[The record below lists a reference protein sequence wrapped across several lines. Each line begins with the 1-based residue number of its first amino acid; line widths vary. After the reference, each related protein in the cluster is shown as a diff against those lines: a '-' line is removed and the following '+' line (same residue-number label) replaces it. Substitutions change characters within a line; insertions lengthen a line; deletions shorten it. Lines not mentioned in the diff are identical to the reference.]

1 MESSMERQAQA
12 LSAELRSL
20 SSTPVDPSPIIKTAL
35 PFYGVSLADLRS
47 MARRWHRGHPEASS
61 ADVAALADGLW
72 SRAVREEMVLATLLH
87 GHDRRSRERFGLRT
101 VDRWV
106 RSIDNWETADAVGM
120 SLLAPWVADDP
131 ERGYRTLDLLSRRRN
146 PWARRLSLV
155 GCLGTGR
162 TAEAARWWPR
172 VEALVLRVSGDREG
186 GIPKAVSWVLRVHTG
201 RCPDRVAA
209 LLDRH
214 AAALPAVA
222 VRETRHKLATGTK
235 SGKRSG

>member
-1 MESSMERQAQA
+1 MERQAQA

-20 SSTPVDPSPIIKTAL
+20 SSTVVDPSPIIMTAL
-35 PFYGVSLADLRS
+35 PFYGVSLGDLRS
-47 MARRWHRGHPEASS
+47 LARRWHRRYPEANPG
-61 ADVAALADGLW
+61 DVAALADALW
-72 SRAVREEMVLATLLH
+72 SRGVREEMVLAALLH
-87 GHDRRSRERFGLRT
+87 GHDRKAREGFGLRT

-106 RSIDNWETADAVGM
+106 RSIDNWETADAVGA

-146 PWARRLSLV
+146 PWARRLALV

-162 TAEAARWWPR
+162 TSEAARWWPR
-172 VEALVLRVSGDREG
+172 VESLVLRASGDREG
-186 GIPKAVSWVLRVHTG
+186 GIPKAVSWVLRVHTA

-209 LLDRH
+209 LLARH
-214 AAALPAVA
+214 APVLPAIA
-222 VRETRHKLATGTK
+222 VRETRNKLETGTK